1 MNNNERE
8 RALNANYKSEN
19 GLTILAPGGGGKEM
33 TILAAGDGE
42 GGTLERTKRRRSG
55 CDSDCSIA
63 FVRGVFT
70 RRFPRFFRSSRSPL
84 ALTLENESDERRREE
99 RRRVALLL
107 GLEARFTGDLSAL
120 SAKP

>member
-33 TILAAGDGE
+33 TMLAAGDGE

-55 CDSDCSIA
+55 CDSDYSI
-63 FVRGVFT
+63 VRT
-70 RRFPRFFRSSRSPL
+70 RRFHATISSLLSIL
-84 ALTLENESDERRREE
+84 SIASGVNGGKRE
-99 RRRVALLL
+99 
-107 GLEARFTGDLSAL
+107 
-120 SAKP
+120 